1 MQCLINKVFGA
12 KFVVASLCVLHLAGC
27 GGGGG
32 GSSSGAANTNPTVL
46 SASTQTSSSNTTT
59 TPVASPSTF
68 TVNGTVAGLTTGSTL
83 VLSDNGTDSVSIKS
97 DGAFTFATP
106 VAVDGSYLVTVATQP
121 AGQICTVTNASGSGI
136 VANISNVTVMCSTDS
151 FTVSGNV
158 TGLTANH
165 QVTLVNNGSD
175 AITLT
180 ANGAFEF
187 SVPVAYG
194 SGYAVTVGTEPDGQ
208 VCSVSGGT
216 GTDVAADISNVT
228 VNCVTSSNLVFSPYM
243 YYGDYNDNTHRL
255 LTSLTVTYPATQ
267 TMLSVMPDKLTT
279 GTWAF
284 ATGTCGSET
293 WSGTPAADFASANV
307 ASFVAAGKKYIV
319 STGGAGNNFL
329 CASSADFIKFIQTYY
344 SANMVG
350 VDFDIENTQTQAD
363 VNNLVQVIVAAQ
375 AAYPNLRFSFTVG
388 SNGGNVPTLDYFG
401 TYVLNAISTYGLKNY
416 TINLM
421 VMDYTA
427 SGHENAAVCTLAAG
441 SNLCEMGLSAIA
453 AAKNLHNHW
462 GVPYNQ
468 IELTPMAGG
477 NDDYDE
483 VFTIADAGT
492 LSGFALANN
501 LAGLHFWGF
510 SRDKD
515 CAAPT
520 RDNTATDTCNN
531 YGKAGTLG
539 FTNAFLTGLAY

>member
-1 MQCLINKVFGA
+1 MLTEFPCDNISPEKKFLLGNLALVQGEVVMQCLINKVFGA

-83 VLSDNGTDSVSIKS
+83 VLSDNGNDSVSIKS

-228 VNCVTSSNLVFSPYM
+228 VNCVTS
-243 YYGDYNDNTHRL
+243 
-255 LTSLTVTYPATQ
+255 
-267 TMLSVMPDKLTT
+267 
-279 GTWAF
+279 
-284 ATGTCGSET
+284 
-293 WSGTPAADFASANV
+293 
-307 ASFVAAGKKYIV
+307 
-319 STGGAGNNFL
+319 
-329 CASSADFIKFIQTYY
+329 
-344 SANMVG
+344 
-350 VDFDIENTQTQAD
+350 
-363 VNNLVQVIVAAQ
+363 
-375 AAYPNLRFSFTVG
+375 
-388 SNGGNVPTLDYFG
+388 
-401 TYVLNAISTYGLKNY
+401 
-416 TINLM
+416 
-421 VMDYTA
+421 
-427 SGHENAAVCTLAAG
+427 
-441 SNLCEMGLSAIA
+441 
-453 AAKNLHNHW
+453 
-462 GVPYNQ
+462 
-468 IELTPMAGG
+468 
-477 NDDYDE
+477 
-483 VFTIADAGT
+483 
-492 LSGFALANN
+492 
-501 LAGLHFWGF
+501 
-510 SRDKD
+510 
-515 CAAPT
+515 
-520 RDNTATDTCNN
+520 
-531 YGKAGTLG
+531 
-539 FTNAFLTGLAY
+539 